1 MWAACKRF
9 LWRVKQTVLAE
20 KEFSHVQFRCVQV
33 AWDTGPVNTASRSH
47 CHSTQAR
54 AKLLVI
60 NYCIRKVFVLFM
72 QRSGKQEFTCKSC
85 LGLCF
90 CQCGSGFYKRHDF
103 SKNCEINFVPCYK
116 YCRKTSRLDTNA
128 FVAFFF
134 FFTNC
139 AHASVVLTLLSVH
152 VSGGYVPDPRIDMTC
167 HTPHNKRRTE
177 KITET
182 SSNLKVSTTAC
193 IVKYL
198 QTHTH

>member
-1 MWAACKRF
+1 M
-9 LWRVKQTVLAE
+9 
-20 KEFSHVQFRCVQV
+20 

-72 QRSGKQEFTCKSC
+72 QRSGKQEFTCTCC

-116 YCRKTSRLDTNA
+116 YVEKQAGWIQMQSC
-128 FVAFFF
+128 FFF

-177 KITET
+177 KNNRNKQQFK
-182 SSNLKVSTTAC
+182 SSTTAC